1 MNYSIKSNKPHPKF
15 FLVLF
20 SLSILVLISCQDF
33 DTTEEVKDSDEC
45 IVTFSAQNASRQ
57 AMPLS
62 FSKETLSYSL
72 SYYKSGEPDEI
83 HKIGETDH
91 FSYSS
96 LSQAQLLLSPAEWTF
111 TLNAYRNNYPI
122 LAATVTKEIVRGVN
136 SITFNLEETDFNY
149 GGINV
154 NLSFIEEKEK
164 VASMAV
170 YASLYEFSAKG
181 IGESSVNEQKL
192 EIFESS
198 YASSEISSELTDL
211 MGYWSVNYR
220 AGVNENAVLDSYGY
234 STDNPVSSSAGI
246 LDNII
251 EKGMYVLVFNFY
263 DNESKKNLLGTY
275 SEFVIVGSGA
285 VSSSSCF
292 IEDITDIYNIF
303 YENMEDCYDYYRWLE
318 RVPTTFT
325 SYSTVTLPSLDRYDY
340 IYYSIEKHGYV
351 FKAWYL
357 TPDFS
362 GEAQTEILA
371 GTEHDVTLYA
381 KWEPDLK
388 YCSFT
393 ATADENNSSID
404 VMEFSDSTAT
414 ITLKSF
420 HSDYSKT
427 TDDGYVDIT
436 DSITW
441 QASLKIPK
449 DDSSSYGIISDDNYV
464 EVENACTVSG
474 NTVTLTFPSDTKKLS
489 LTRFVLFVT
498 ATLGDQT
505 TTTSFSIYKAA
516 EYKSCGISIS
526 QTTFTEFPA
535 TATLT
540 LTDTYTNTVI
550 DNVTW
555 SFEPETTGLEGTING
570 NELTLN
576 TTESESSSSSSY
588 YSFYAIAH
596 LGEESFSD
604 KLNIHIRESN

>member
-20 SLSILVLISCQDF
+20 SLSILALISCQDF

-154 NLSFIEEKEK
+154 NLSFLEEKEK

-234 STDNPVSSSAGI
+234 STDNPVSSSADI
-246 LDNII
+246 LDNTI

-303 YENMEDCYDYYRWLE
+303 YENVGDLDDYYYLNSL
-318 RVPTTFT
+318 PTTFT
-325 SYSTVTLPSLDRYDY
+325 SYKSVSLPDWGSSYGRYKD
-340 IYYSIEKHGYV
+340 GYV
-351 FKAWYL
+351 FAGWYL
-357 TPDFS
+357 ESDFT
-362 GEAQTEILA
+362 GEAQTEIPI

-381 KWEPDLK
+381 KWEVDLS
-388 YCSFT
+388 YCSISL
-393 ATADENNSSID
+393 SS
-404 VMEFSDSTAT
+404 E
-414 ITLKSF
+414 
-420 HSDYSKT
+420 
-427 TDDGYVDIT
+427 
-436 DSITW
+436 
-441 QASLKIPK
+441 
-449 DDSSSYGIISDDNYV
+449 
-464 EVENACTVSG
+464 EVEYRYYDGLVFSELT
-474 NTVTLTFPSDTKKLS
+474 NTVTLAAYNRFIDSDVSDQVIWEATLKTADGTEKDGACSITGNTLTITFPSGANK
-489 LTRFVLFVT
+489 
-498 ATLGDQT
+498 
-505 TTTSFSIYKAA
+505 
-516 EYKSCGISIS
+516 ISI
-526 QTTFTEFPA
+526 T
-535 TATLT
+535 
-540 LTDTYTNTVI
+540 
-550 DNVTW
+550 
-555 SFEPETTGLEGTING
+555 
-570 NELTLN
+570 
-576 TTESESSSSSSY
+576 SY
-588 YSFYAIAH
+588 RQIGRAH
-596 LGEESFSD
+596 V
-604 KLNIHIRESN
+604 

>member
-20 SLSILVLISCQDF
+20 SLSIFALISCQDF
-33 DTTEEVKDSDEC
+33 DASEGNKNSDEC

-57 AMPLS
+57 AMPSS

-72 SYYKSGEPDEI
+72 SYYKNEEPDNI
-83 HKIGETDH
+83 HKIGDTEH

-154 NLSFIEEKEK
+154 NLSFLEEKEK

-234 STDNPVSSSAGI
+234 STDNPVSSSADI
-246 LDNII
+246 LDNTI

-263 DNESKKNLLGTY
+263 DNESKENLLGTY
-275 SEFVIVGSGA
+275 SEFVIVGPGA

-303 YENMEDCYDYYRWLE
+303 YENMEDCYDYYGWLE

-325 SYSTVTLPSLDRYDY
+325 SYSTVTLPALDRYDY
-340 IYYSIEKHGYV
+340 NYYPIEKYRYV
-351 FKAWYL
+351 FKGWYL

-381 KWEPDLK
+381 KWEPDLDF
-388 YCSFT
+388 CSFT
-393 ATADENNSSID
+393 ATAGENNSDIYG
-404 VMEFSDSTAT
+404 MEFSDSTAT

-420 HSDYSKT
+420 HRDYSKK

-449 DDSSSYGIISDDNYV
+449 DDSNSYGIISDDNYV

-489 LTRFVLFVT
+489 RTPFVLFVT

-526 QTTFTEFPA
+526 QSTFTEFPA

-576 TTESESSSSSSY
+576 TTESESSSSYSY

-604 KLNIHIRESN
+604 KLNIHIIQW